1 MEIAK
6 FVLEH
11 SENEMT
17 VIVARRKRKIKIETF
32 LFKEREEIE
41 FGKKIESICFEVY
54 NYYCI
59 NIPYPSWKFQVVP
72 R

>member
-17 VIVARRKRKIKIETF
+17 VIVARRKRKIKIEMF
-32 LFKEREEIE
+32 LFKERERGDRIWEE
-41 FGKKIESICFEVY
+41 DREHLF
-54 NYYCI
+54 
-59 NIPYPSWKFQVVP
+59 
-72 R
+72 